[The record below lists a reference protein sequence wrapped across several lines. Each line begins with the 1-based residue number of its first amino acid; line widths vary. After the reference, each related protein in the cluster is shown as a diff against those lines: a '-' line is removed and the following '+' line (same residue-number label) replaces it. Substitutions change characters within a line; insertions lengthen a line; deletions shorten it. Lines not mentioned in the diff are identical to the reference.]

1 MGPRNCRRI
10 LYIETPLWRCCTIG
24 VKRPTRRRHHRSR
37 LRFGTS
43 SVLGRSSLFW
53 SVPYA
58 PVSNSHPSDSYSIN
72 RETTRDFPYR
82 SSSVFILPFVR
93 SIARWFFFHSAHCTS
108 YRERVSELTERRPDR
123 QPANTTVPVYIH
135 TEETTLRHRCLLRL
149 IISFLW
155 NTRPLT
161 RLPLLLLLY
170 TTTYSSVRYHNR
182 HHDGAL
188 LSPLRPLSSTPL

>member
-72 RETTRDFPYR
+72 REREIFLTGRRRFLFYCLSVLLLAGLFFR
-82 SSSVFILPFVR
+82 STHVTLLVIRLITLRNLGFIILFK
-93 SIARWFFFHSAHCTS
+93 CTS

-123 QPANTTVPVYIH
+123 QPANTTVPVYIR
-135 TEETTLRHRCLLRL
+135 TEETTLRHRCLLR
-149 IISFLW
+149 
-155 NTRPLT
+155 
-161 RLPLLLLLY
+161 
-170 TTTYSSVRYHNR
+170 V
-182 HHDGAL
+182 
-188 LSPLRPLSSTPL
+188 